1 MNTMFVEYQLKSIE
15 ADQKDDGFYFELIPV
30 SQSLRFFVK
39 SKDSASIFKAFSDNS
54 GENVSISIQSFDTG
68 QQVRIGY
75 GEWVWC
81 KIV

>member
-1 MNTMFVEYQLKSIE
+1 MNTMFVEYRLKSIE
-15 ADQKDDGFYFELIPV
+15 ADQKEDGFYFELTPI

-39 SKDSASIFKAFSDNS
+39 SKDSASIFKAFGDNS
-54 GENVSISIQSFDTG
+54 AENVSISLQSFDTG

-75 GEWVWC
+75 GDWVWC